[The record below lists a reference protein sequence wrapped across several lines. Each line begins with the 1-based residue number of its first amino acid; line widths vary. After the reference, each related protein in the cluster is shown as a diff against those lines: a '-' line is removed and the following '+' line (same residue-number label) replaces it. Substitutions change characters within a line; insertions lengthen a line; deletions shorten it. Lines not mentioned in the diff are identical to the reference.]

1 MSNLIYRT
9 LEVLMDLLKDSG
21 RVKEVQAITE
31 SHKIESAVQ
40 KNKPDVL
47 FLDIKMPGINGKL
60 IFQSSDKKRS

>member
-31 SHKIESAVQ
+31 SHKIESAVHR
-40 KNKPDVL
+40 
-47 FLDIKMPGINGKL
+47 IIPGESEREFCFFVRIPL
-60 IFQSSDKKRS
+60 SKK